1 MDDVAAQTDAA
12 SVLLETFIE
21 EEGDPPQSALN
32 STAFDRRKK
41 TDNLII
47 TSCHTFILS
56 IFMVFIAFMHHHCML
71 LIKWAGCGSYT
82 IKQSSSDGELILF

>member
-12 SVLLETFIE
+12 SVFLETFIE

-47 TSCHTFILS
+47 TFCHTFILS
-56 IFMVFIAFMHHHCML
+56 IFMVFIAFMHHHCVL
-71 LIKWAGCGSYT
+71 LDQLGWMGQLHY
-82 IKQSSSDGELILF
+82 